1 MAEVT
6 LKLSLGS
13 FSVEVSGP
21 EEYVDRRFEEL
32 MTRYLSGTR
41 PGATDVAS
49 ASTETPTAAT
59 LAGKR
64 MSPAEFIKKANPK
77 NQSDQAMVLAYYLEK
92 VRTTSSFTSTE
103 IAELA
108 REIKR
113 PFANA
118 SDLVAKLSARGLMMS
133 AGDKEGQRAYA
144 VTASGEEY
152 VEAMV
157 EAV

>member
-1 MAEVT
+1 
-6 LKLSLGS
+6 
-13 FSVEVSGP
+13 
-21 EEYVDRRFEEL
+21 
-32 MTRYLSGTR
+32 
-41 PGATDVAS
+41 
-49 ASTETPTAAT
+49 
-59 LAGKR
+59 

-118 SDLVAKLSARGLMMS
+118 SDLVAKLSCPICVESSSFRSCLRWLKCRWGFGRPLLVMGLVIYS
-133 AGDKEGQRAYA
+133 PKYQTCR
-144 VTASGEEY
+144 TR
-152 VEAMV
+152 
-157 EAV
+157 